1 MKSLKKHCGIHSTN
15 ALLVDLHSFTTY
27 TYMVK
32 LLRVFSHCRFQCWK
46 LLMHVN
52 STRQDGLKI
61 EKKKNCVKLWVQ
73 SSFLEIVYK
82 RLEVFLSKKYVDFSL
97 RGMWRRDVPYNCTFF
112 RILDICLEAN
122 RVYLEAGF
130 FNGGCSRILQ
140 SLRHFTSLINNKWI
154 WCCYYKSQSRN

>member
-112 RILDICLEAN
+112 SYFR
-122 RVYLEAGF
+122 YLF
-130 FNGGCSRILQ
+130 GGQ
-140 SLRHFTSLINNKWI
+140 SSLPRGWVFQWRMQPYITVSTTLYFPHK
-154 WCCYYKSQSRN
+154 

>member
-52 STRQDGLKI
+52 STRQDGLKLRR
-61 EKKKNCVKLWVQ
+61 KKCGKLWLQ
-73 SSFLEIVYK
+73 SSFLEIVYQ
-82 RLEVFLSKKYVDFSL
+82 RLEVFLSKKY
-97 RGMWRRDVPYNCTFF
+97 VPYNCTFF

>member
-1 MKSLKKHCGIHSTN
+1 MSSLKKHCGIHTTN

-61 EKKKNCVKLWVQ
+61 EKKKM
-73 SSFLEIVYK
+73 LEIVATIFIFGNCLSTIRGLYVK
-82 RLEVFLSKKYVDFSL
+82 NMLILALEEH
-97 RGMWRRDVPYNCTFF
+97 DVPYNCTFF
-112 RILDICLEAN
+112 RILDLCVEAN

>member
-1 MKSLKKHCGIHSTN
+1 MHPCGSRILMLFQSSSFIH
-15 ALLVDLHSFTTY
+15 
-27 TYMVK
+27 YMVK

-82 RLEVFLSKKYVDFSL
+82 RLEVFLSKKYV
-97 RGMWRRDVPYNCTFF
+97 PYNCTFF
-112 RILDICLEAN
+112 RILDICLKAN